1 MEEFPSSLDEFFDLN
16 TEIGV
21 ANMLV
26 TAMEHVSMWREEV
39 LFLRQRQQATSDY
52 RENQRVRWMGE
63 SLLTCTFFIIATCYI
78 VTSLQC
84 CVGLVISTFMT
95 WRIKTFILTPRRSE
109 SRRETSTLKRFSR
122 AGAGAVLSSL
132 MSPPPS

>member
-63 SLLTCTFFIIATCYI
+63 SDSKIQGDCDNLDLFVELT
-78 VTSLQC
+78 
-84 CVGLVISTFMT
+84 
-95 WRIKTFILTPRRSE
+95 
-109 SRRETSTLKRFSR
+109 
-122 AGAGAVLSSL
+122 
-132 MSPPPS
+132 

>member
-1 MEEFPSSLDEFFDLN
+1 MQVRGRVMEEFPSSLDEFFDLN

-63 SLLTCTFFIIATCYI
+63 SDSKIQGDFGPLL
-78 VTSLQC
+78 S
-84 CVGLVISTFMT
+84 
-95 WRIKTFILTPRRSE
+95 
-109 SRRETSTLKRFSR
+109 
-122 AGAGAVLSSL
+122 
-132 MSPPPS
+132 